1 MPTTIDLTTRLETQA
16 GAMKLL
22 AAFTNVFGKPET
34 AYQYRE
40 IAATMREAADEI
52 HRLRARIDD
61 LKSGE
66 EPLGW

>member
-1 MPTTIDLTTRLETQA
+1 MPTTTDLTTRLETQA

-22 AAFTNVFGKPET
+22 ATFTNVFGKPDT
-34 AYQYRE
+34 ADQYRE

-52 HRLRARIDD
+52 HTLRARIDD

>member
-22 AAFTNVFGKPET
+22 ATFTNVFGKPET
-34 AYQYRE
+34 ADQYHE

-52 HRLRARIDD
+52 RRLRSHLDNGDAD
-61 LKSGE
+61 
-66 EPLGW
+66 